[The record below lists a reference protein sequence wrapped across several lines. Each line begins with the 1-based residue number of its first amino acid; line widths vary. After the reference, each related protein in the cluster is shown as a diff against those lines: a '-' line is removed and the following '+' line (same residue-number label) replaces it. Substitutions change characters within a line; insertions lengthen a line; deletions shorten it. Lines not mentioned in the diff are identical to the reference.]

1 MINAE
6 VKKKDDSINDVV
18 NEIIDLIE
26 IEADAQL
33 SEAVKKQI
41 AKWTN
46 EIAATTSSWVR
57 TRNMIYIITSSW
69 AALKVSRKIK
79 DALDKLKK

>member
-26 IEADAQL
+26 SEADVQL
-33 SEAVKKQI
+33 SEAVKK
-41 AKWTN
+41 TDR
-46 EIAATTSSWVR
+46 EV
-57 TRNMIYIITSSW
+57 
-69 AALKVSRKIK
+69 
-79 DALDKLKK
+79 DK